1 MRKTVSCEIGEAA
14 VTRQRDRRR
23 VIYFP
28 DAEMN
33 QQFAQTA
40 TDEGFQDVSAF
51 AVWLF
56 KRFLRQQRTADDID
70 RLDPK

>member
-1 MRKTVSCEIGEAA
+1 MRKTVSFEIGEAA
-14 VTRQRDRRR
+14 ATRSALRRR

-33 QQFAQTA
+33 QQFEQTA
-40 TDEGFQDVSAF
+40 NDEGFQNVSAF

-56 KRFLRQQRTADDID
+56 KRFLRQRGAKSEEQ
-70 RLDPK
+70 KQ